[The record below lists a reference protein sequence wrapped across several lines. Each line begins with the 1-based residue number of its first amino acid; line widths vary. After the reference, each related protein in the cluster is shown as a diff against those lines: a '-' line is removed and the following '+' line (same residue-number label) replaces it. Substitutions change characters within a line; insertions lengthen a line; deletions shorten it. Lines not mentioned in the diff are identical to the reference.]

1 MLKLRSLF
9 APTSCVVALVV
20 MIFIAAAASP
30 RTTAVQA
37 AQPTPMVSV
46 TTLPALPGN
55 IPTAQPLGG
64 PSPFPTPPPTLAPSA
79 PAPPTRSPQDLAAH
93 AIIEVGGDVN
103 KPLALTLKDLEHMRG
118 TSLTLQLIDPDGR
131 KRVHAFR
138 GVLLADII
146 AAAQP
151 RFGDDAATIARKYV
165 MVTGVDGSTAIVS
178 FPEFAAPFNDKKI
191 VLAYLFD
198 FKNLS
203 SPGFAMLVVPE
214 DATRARFLT
223 VARLTVGEPQP

>member
-1 MLKLRSLF
+1 MHNLRSF
-9 APTSCVVALVV
+9 FVPTFGVVALTVV
-20 MIFIAAAASP
+20 ILMGAAASP
-30 RTTAVQA
+30 RTTAVLA

-64 PSPFPTPPPTLAPSA
+64 ASPFPTPPPTLVPAV

-118 TSLTLQLIDPDGR
+118 SSLTLQVIDPDGR
-131 KRVHAFR
+131 KRVHVFR
-138 GVLLADII
+138 GVLLADVV

-151 RFGDDAATIARKYV
+151 RFGNDAATLARKYV
-165 MVTGVDGSTAIVS
+165 MVTGVDGSAAIVG
-178 FPEFAAPFNDKKI
+178 FPEFAAQFNAKKI
-191 VLAYLFD
+191 LLAYLLD

>member
-1 MLKLRSLF
+1 MMFS
-9 APTSCVVALVV
+9 
-20 MIFIAAAASP
+20 IAGAASP
-30 RTTAVQA
+30 RATVVQA

-46 TTLPALPGN
+46 TTLPALPGS

-64 PSPFPTPPPTLAPSA
+64 SSPLPTPPPALTS
-79 PAPPTRSPQDLAAH
+79 PALPPPTRSPQDLAAH
-93 AIIEVGGDVN
+93 AIIEVGGDVV
-103 KPLALTLKDLEHMRG
+103 KPLVITLKDLEHMRG
-118 TSLTLQLIDPDGR
+118 TSLTLQVIDPDGR

-138 GVLLADII
+138 GVLLADVI

-151 RFGDDAATIARKYV
+151 RFGDDAATLARKYV
-165 MVTGVDGSTAIVS
+165 MVTSVDGSAAIVG
-178 FPEFAAPFNDKKI
+178 FPEFAAQFNAKKI
-191 VLAYLFD
+191 LLAYLFD